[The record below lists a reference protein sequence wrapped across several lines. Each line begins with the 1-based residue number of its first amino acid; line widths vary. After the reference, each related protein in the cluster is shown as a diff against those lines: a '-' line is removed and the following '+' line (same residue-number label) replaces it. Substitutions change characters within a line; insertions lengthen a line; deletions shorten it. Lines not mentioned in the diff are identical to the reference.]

1 MSGYELSHG
10 TSFSEHSLLEVI
22 HDIEPDHLNRK
33 CLTDSFGYAHGKHV
47 VGESEHSSNDLF
59 ESFLT
64 GFAED
69 SAAKLERSEIRREL
83 VF

>member
-33 CLTDSFGYAHGKHV
+33 CLTDSFGY
-47 VGESEHSSNDLF
+47 F
-59 ESFLT
+59 Q
-64 GFAED
+64 
-69 SAAKLERSEIRREL
+69 
-83 VF
+83 